1 MQRAPESIVQRAG
14 LRKYTAKNVQKMMI
28 AVLKARLSA
37 ERVHASEAG
46 DRGSDPGDFDT
57 ESFDTENL
65 CTDSLDDDF
74 DMGAAL

>member
-1 MQRAPESIVQRAG
+1 
-14 LRKYTAKNVQKMMI
+14 MI

-37 ERVHASEAG
+37 ERAHASEAG

-57 ESFDTENL
+57 EPFDTEDF

-74 DMGAAL
+74 DIGAAL